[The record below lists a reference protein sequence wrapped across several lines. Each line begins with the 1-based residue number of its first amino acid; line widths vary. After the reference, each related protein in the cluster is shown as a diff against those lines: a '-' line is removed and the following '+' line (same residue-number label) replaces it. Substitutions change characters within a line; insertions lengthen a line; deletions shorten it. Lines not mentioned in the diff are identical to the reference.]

1 MINYVDAQ
9 DGGIK
14 MFYGEGRG
22 SKGQFKDFVFGTTPE
37 QLAKHIKEIG
47 LADTVFGGSS
57 MDFASE
63 EGFDTDDGAQLL
75 LKRAFELV

>member
-22 SKGQFKDFVFGTTPE
+22 SEGQFKDFVFATTPE
-37 QLAKHIKEIG
+37 GIAKHMVEFG
-47 LADTVFGGSS
+47 LADTLMGGSS

-75 LKRAFELV
+75 LKRAFELI

>member
-1 MINYVDAQ
+1 MINYVDAV

-22 SKGQFKDFVFGTTPE
+22 SRGQFKDFVFATTPE
-37 QLAKHIKEIG
+37 ELAKHMTEIG
-47 LADTVFGGSS
+47 LAETVMGSSS

-63 EGFDTDDGAQLL
+63 AGFDTDDGAQLL
-75 LKRAFELV
+75 LKRAFELI

>member
-14 MFYGEGRG
+14 MFYGEGLI
-22 SKGQFKDFVFGTTPE
+22 SDQDFVFGTTPE

-47 LADTVFGGSS
+47 LADTVMGGSS

-75 LKRAFELV
+75 LKRAFELI

>member
-37 QLAKHIKEIG
+37 QIAKHIKEIG

-75 LKRAFELV
+75 LKRAFELI

>member
-14 MFYGEGRG
+14 MFYGED
-22 SKGQFKDFVFGTTPE
+22 DFVFGTTPE

-47 LADTVFGGSS
+47 LADTLMGGSS

-75 LKRAFELV
+75 LKRAFELI

>member
-1 MINYVDAQ
+1 MINYVDAV

-14 MFYGEGRG
+14 MHYGETRG
-22 SKGQFKDFVFGTTPE
+22 SKGQYQDFVFATTPE
-37 QLAKHIKEIG
+37 GLAKHMTEIG
-47 LADTVFGGSS
+47 LAETVMGSSS

-75 LKRAFELV
+75 LKRAFELI

>member
-22 SKGQFKDFVFGTTPE
+22 SQGQFKDFVFGTTPGE
-37 QLAKHIKEIG
+37 LAGFMNELG
-47 LADTVFGGSS
+47 VAETVMGSSS

-75 LKRAFELV
+75 LKRAFELI

>member
-1 MINYVDAQ
+1 MINYVDAV

-14 MFYGEGRG
+14 MFYGEARG
-22 SKGQFKDFVFGTTPE
+22 SQGQFKDFVFATTPE
-37 QLAKHIKEIG
+37 GIAKHMVELG
-47 LADTVFGGSS
+47 LADTLMGGSS

-75 LKRAFELV
+75 LKRAFELI

>member
-1 MINYVDAQ
+1 MINYVDAV

-14 MFYGEGRG
+14 MFYGEARG
-22 SKGQFKDFVFGTTPE
+22 SQGQFKDFVFATTPE
-37 QLAKHIKEIG
+37 GLAKHMTEIG
-47 LADTVFGGSS
+47 LAETVMGSSS